1 MSRRHRGEEG
11 RIRHPARAGRAGVLA
26 SAVMAVLGVALG
38 AAGAY
43 MAGRGAAAEAG
54 RWPAPGQ
61 FELREGP
68 ASRSE
73 RVFAERDRIVA
84 ALRAGAEPERFAPPA
99 LPPGRPKIIVIFDD
113 MGLDPAAFG
122 RVMALPGPLTLSFLP
137 YAEDAQSMIDRA
149 RAAGH
154 EILLHLPMEPDGPDD
169 PGPNALRANM
179 TGAELLSALAWNLSR
194 LEGYSGVNNHMG
206 SRMTRHEAAMKTVLS
221 VLDERGLYFVD
232 SVTTS
237 KSAAA
242 EAGRAVG
249 ARVFARDVFLDPEAG
264 PETVVRQ
271 LALVERIARE
281 TGYAVAICHPRHDT
295 LVALGPWLTS
305 APARGFELATT
316 AALLEMDDAWSD
328 NAQAAADDGEARNS
342 AR

>member
-1 MSRRHRGEEG
+1 
-11 RIRHPARAGRAGVLA
+11 
-26 SAVMAVLGVALG
+26 MAALGVALG

-43 MAGRGAAAEAG
+43 MAGRGATAEAG
-54 RWPAPGQ
+54 RWGPPVA

-68 ASRSE
+68 ARATNVFRE
-73 RVFAERDRIVA
+73 REKVVA
-84 ALRAGAEPERFAPPA
+84 ALQAGAEPERFTPPA

-113 MGLDPAAFG
+113 MGLDPAAFE

-137 YAEDAQSMIDRA
+137 YAQDAQRMIDRA

-154 EILLHLPMEPDGPDD
+154 EILLHLPMEPDGPQD
-169 PGPNALRANM
+169 PGPNALRTNM
-179 TGAELLSALAWNLSR
+179 TGTELLSALAWSLSR
-194 LEGYSGVNNHMG
+194 IEGYSGVNNHMG

-221 VLDERGLYFVD
+221 VLDSRGLYFID

-237 KSAAA
+237 GSVAA

-264 PETVVRQ
+264 SETVMRQ
-271 LALVERIARE
+271 LALVERIARQ
-281 TGYAVAICHPRHDT
+281 TGYAVAICHPRPDT

-316 AALLEMDDAWSD
+316 AALLEVDKAWSD
-328 NAQAAADDGEARNS
+328 KALTAVADEGAALRGAQ
-342 AR
+342 

>member
-1 MSRRHRGEEG
+1 MNRRHKGGGG
-11 RIRHPARAGRAGVLA
+11 RVRPRRAARAGWAGLVA
-26 SAVMAVLGVALG
+26 SAVMAALGVAFG
-38 AAGAY
+38 AVGAY
-43 MAGRGAAAEAG
+43 MAGRGAIAEAG
-54 RWPAPGQ
+54 RWTPPAP
-61 FELREGP
+61 FELRDGP
-68 ASRSE
+68 ARSSGVFDE
-73 RVFAERDRIVA
+73 REKVVA

-113 MGLDPAAFG
+113 MGLDPAAFEN
-122 RVMALPGPLTLSFLP
+122 VMALPGPLTLSFLP
-137 YAEDAQSMIDRA
+137 YAQGAQAMVDRA
-149 RAAGH
+149 RAAEH
-154 EILLHLPMEPDGPDD
+154 EILLHLPMEPDGPVD

-194 LEGYSGVNNHMG
+194 IEGYSGVNNHMG

-221 VLDERGLYFVD
+221 VLDERGLYFID
-232 SVTTS
+232 SVTTAGS
-237 KSAAA
+237 VAA

-281 TGYAVAICHPRHDT
+281 TGYAVAICHPRPDT
-295 LVALGPWLTS
+295 LAALGPWLTS

-316 AALLEMDDAWSD
+316 AALLEVDDAWSQD
-328 NAQAAADDGEARNS
+328 GRVAAADER
-342 AR
+342 